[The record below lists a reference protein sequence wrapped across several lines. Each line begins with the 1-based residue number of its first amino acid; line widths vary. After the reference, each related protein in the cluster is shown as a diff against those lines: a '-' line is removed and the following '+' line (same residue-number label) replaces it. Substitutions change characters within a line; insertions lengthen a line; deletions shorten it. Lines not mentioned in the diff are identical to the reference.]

1 MEVLCAQYVSQ
12 RGLRQ
17 EPRGVVRIL
26 HIGHGDCRVGDTV
39 VDHGVHR
46 HGHGVF
52 GQDLQMKE

>member
-1 MEVLCAQYVSQ
+1 MEVFCAQYVSQ

-17 EPRGVVRIL
+17 EPRGVVRVL
-26 HIGHGDCRVGDTV
+26 NVGYRDGRVGDPV

-52 GQDLQMKE
+52 GQDL